1 MGPLESQMYIWAA
14 IWLMLPLLP
23 ALAFFN
29 TED

>member
-1 MGPLESQMYIWAA
+1 MGPLETQMYIWAV
-14 IWLMLPLLP
+14 IWLVVVLMV